1 MNAERKKDY
10 YEVLGVAKEAS
21 SEDIKK
27 AYRKLSLQ
35 FHPDR
40 NNNSTESTEKFQEIN
55 SAYDVL
61 GNEQERANY
70 DRQRTSPFF
79 GRATNG
85 MANGMAN
92 GMGMAMGMEINP
104 ADIFNFIN
112 KNIFEQ
118 MTGGMGMGMANGMG
132 MTNGMGMANGMG
144 MGGQVHVNLGPGM
157 SMMNGLGEMTM
168 DGLRSKLMKPVPIIK
183 TEEIPLSKAFT
194 GCKLPLNI
202 NRWVVENGIKKEET
216 ETIYIQIP
224 KGVDDNELIIL
235 RGKGNA
241 LSQTNMGDVK
251 IFIKIINDTNFTRTG
266 LDLTLN
272 KTITLKEALCGFSF
286 DLKYVDGR
294 IFKITNN
301 SGNIITNNYNKVI
314 NNMGLTRDDHIGNLI
329 INFTVE
335 FPTDLT
341 EAQIEGLAKLL

>member
-1 MNAERKKDY
+1 MNAERKTDF

-21 SEDIKK
+21 QEDIKK

-40 NNNSTESTEKFQEIN
+40 NNNSSESTEKFQEIN

-61 GNEQERANY
+61 SNEQERANY
-70 DRQRTSPFF
+70 DRQRMSPFF
-79 GRATNG
+79 GRGANGMGVEINPADIFNFLNKNIFEQMANGMGMANVMG

-92 GMGMAMGMEINP
+92 GMGAN
-104 ADIFNFIN
+104 
-112 KNIFEQ
+112 
-118 MTGGMGMGMANGMG
+118 GMANGMG
-132 MTNGMGMANGMG
+132 ANGMG
-144 MGGQVHVNLGPGM
+144 ANRMGQVHVNLGPGM
-157 SMMNGLGEMTM
+157 SMMNGFGEMTM
-168 DGLRSKLMKPVPIIK
+168 DSLRGKLMKPVPIIK
-183 TEEIPLSKAFT
+183 NEEVTLSKAFT
-194 GCKLPLNI
+194 GCKIPVNI
-202 NRWVVENGIKKEET
+202 NRWVIENGIKKEET
-216 ETIYIQIP
+216 ETVYVQIP

-235 RGKGNA
+235 QGKGNA

-251 IFIKIINDTNFTRTG
+251 IFIKIVNDTSFGRTG

-272 KTITLKEALCGFSF
+272 KTITLKEALCGFTF

-314 NNMGLTRDDHIGNLI
+314 NNMGLTRDDNVGNLI
-329 INFTVE
+329 IHFTVE

-341 EAQIEGLAKLL
+341 EVQIEGLAKLL

>member
-1 MNAERKKDY
+1 MNADKPKDF
-10 YEVLGVAKEAS
+10 YELLGVQKEAS
-21 SEDIKK
+21 QEEIKK

-40 NNNSTESTEKFQEIN
+40 NNNSAESTEKFQEIN
-55 SAYDVL
+55 GAYDIL
-61 GNEQERANY
+61 SSEQERANY
-70 DRQRTSPFF
+70 DRQRSSPFF
-79 GRATNG
+79 GRGPPQGMGQQG
-85 MANGMAN
+85 MAQGV
-92 GMGMAMGMEINP
+92 EINP
-104 ADIFNFIN
+104 ADIFNFLN

-118 MTGGMGMGMANGMG
+118 MGMGL
-132 MTNGMGMANGMG
+132 
-144 MGGQVHVNLGPGM
+144 GQVHVNMANGLGGM
-157 SMMNGLGEMTM
+157 HMANGLGEMTM
-168 DGLRSKLMKPVPIIK
+168 EGLRNKLMKPIPIIK
-183 TEEIPLSKAFT
+183 SEEIQLSKAFN
-194 GCKLPLNI
+194 GCKLPVNI
-202 NRWVVENGIKKEET
+202 NRWVVENGIKKEES
-216 ETIYIQIP
+216 ETVYIQLP

-241 LSQTNMGDVK
+241 LSQTNIGDVK
-251 IFIKIINDTNFTRTG
+251 VFIKIINDTGFIRTG

-314 NNMGLTRDDHIGNLI
+314 SKMGLGRDEHVGNLI
-329 INFTVE
+329 INFTVD

-341 EAQIEGLAKLL
+341 EAQIEGLANIL

>member
-1 MNAERKKDY
+1 MNTERKKDY

-21 SEDIKK
+21 QEDIKK

-40 NNNSTESTEKFQEIN
+40 NNNSLESTEKIQEIN

-61 GNEQERANY
+61 GGEQERANY

-79 GRATNG
+79 GRG
-85 MANGMAN
+85 G
-92 GMGMAMGMEINP
+92 GVDINP

-118 MTGGMGMGMANGMG
+118 MANAMP
-132 MTNGMGMANGMG
+132 N
-144 MGGQVHVNLGPGM
+144 GQVHVNLGPGM

-168 DGLRSKLMKPVPIIK
+168 DGLRNKLMKPVPIIK
-183 TEEIPLSKAFT
+183 TEEVPLSKAFS
-194 GCKLPLNI
+194 GCKLPVNI
-202 NRWVVENGIKKEET
+202 NRWVIENGIKKEET
-216 ETIYIQIP
+216 ETIYLQIP

-235 RGKGNA
+235 RGKGNS

-251 IFIKIINDTNFTRTG
+251 IFIKIINDTNFSRTG
-266 LDLTLN
+266 LDLIFN
-272 KTITLKEALCGFSF
+272 KTITLKEALCGFTF

-314 NNMGLTRDDHIGNLI
+314 NNMGLTRDDHVGNLI
-329 INFTVE
+329 IKFTVD

-341 EAQIEGLAKLL
+341 EAQLEGLEKLL

>member
-1 MNAERKKDY
+1 MSTERKKDY
-10 YEVLGVAKEAS
+10 YEVLGISKES
-21 SEDIKK
+21 SPEDIKK

-40 NNNSTESTEKFQEIN
+40 NHNSPESTEKFQEIN
-55 SAYDVL
+55 NAYDVL
-61 GNEQERANY
+61 SSEQDRANY
-70 DRQRTSPFF
+70 DRQRNSPFF
-79 GRATNG
+79 GRG
-85 MANGMAN
+85 VGV
-92 GMGMAMGMEINP
+92 EINP

-118 MTGGMGMGMANGMG
+118 MANGMPHGMANGMPNGMASGMASGMGMANV
-132 MTNGMGMANGMG
+132 MGMANSMANS
-144 MGGQVHVNLGPGM
+144 MANGQVHVNLGPGM

-168 DGLRSKLMKPVPIIK
+168 EGLRSKLTKPVPIIK

-194 GCKLPLNI
+194 GCKLPVNI
-202 NRWVVENGIKKEET
+202 NRWMVENGIKKEES
-216 ETIYIQIP
+216 ETIYLQIP

-241 LSQTNMGDVK
+241 LSQTNVGDVK
-251 IFIKIINDTNFTRTG
+251 IFIKIINDTNFSRTG
-266 LDLTLN
+266 LDLILN
-272 KTITLKEALCGFSF
+272 KTITLKEALCGFTF

-314 NNMGLTRDDHIGNLI
+314 NSMGLTRDDHVGNLI
-329 INFTVE
+329 INFTVD

-341 EAQIEGLAKLL
+341 DVQIEGLAKLL

>member
-1 MNAERKKDY
+1 MNADKKKDY
-10 YEVLGVAKEAS
+10 YEVLGVSKEAS
-21 SEDIKK
+21 PEDIKK

-61 GNEQERANY
+61 GSDQERANY

-79 GRATNG
+79 GRQG
-85 MANGMAN
+85 QAN
-92 GMGMAMGMEINP
+92 GMGMANGVEINP
-104 ADIFNFIN
+104 ADIFNFLN
-112 KNIFEQ
+112 KNLFEQ
-118 MTGGMGMGMANGMG
+118 MANGMGMGMANGMG
-132 MTNGMGMANGMG
+132 MGMPNGMN
-144 MGGQVHVNLGPGM
+144 GQVHVNLGPGM

-168 DGLRSKLMKPVPIIK
+168 DGLRSKLMKPAPIIK
-183 TEEIPLSKAFT
+183 TEEVHLSKAFA
-194 GCKLPLNI
+194 GCKLPVNI
-202 NRWVVENGIKKEET
+202 NRWVIENGIKKEES
-216 ETIYIQIP
+216 ETIYLQIP

-251 IFIKIINDTNFTRTG
+251 IFIKIINDTNFSRTG

-272 KTITLKEALCGFSF
+272 KTITLKEALCGFTF

-314 NNMGLTRDDHIGNLI
+314 NNMGLTRDDHVGNLI

-341 EAQIEGLAKLL
+341 EVQIEGLAKLL